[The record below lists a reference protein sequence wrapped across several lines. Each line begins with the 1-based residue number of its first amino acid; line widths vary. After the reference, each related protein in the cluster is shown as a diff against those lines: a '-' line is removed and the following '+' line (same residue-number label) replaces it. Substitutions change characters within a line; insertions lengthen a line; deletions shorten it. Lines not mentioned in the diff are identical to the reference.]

1 MGKVVFNIV
10 ETDYDV
16 SKDEEKYQKFRKDY
30 LENLSVGV
38 SRLQEQYGLID
49 EVMDLQLLINS
60 LRNKFDL
67 VDESEQVYDE
77 FVQ

>member
-1 MGKVVFNIV
+1 MTEAKESLK
-10 ETDYDV
+10 ETLDNLQQECNELY
-16 SKDEEKYQKFRKDY
+16 EE
-30 LENLSVGV
+30 
-38 SRLQEQYGLID
+38 YGLIE

>member
-1 MGKVVFNIV
+1 MAEMKEGLKGTLDNLQQ
-10 ETDYDV
+10 ECNELY
-16 SKDEEKYQKFRKDY
+16 EE
-30 LENLSVGV
+30 
-38 SRLQEQYGLID
+38 YGLID
-49 EVMDLQLLINS
+49 EVMDLQLVINS

>member
-1 MGKVVFNIV
+1 MTEMKEGLK
-10 ETDYDV
+10 ETLDNLQQECNKLY
-16 SKDEEKYQKFRKDY
+16 EK
-30 LENLSVGV
+30 
-38 SRLQEQYGLID
+38 YGLID
-49 EVMDLQLLINS
+49 EVMDLQLVINS

>member
-1 MGKVVFNIV
+1 MTEMKEGLK
-10 ETDYDV
+10 ETLDNLQQECAKLY
-16 SKDEEKYQKFRKDY
+16 EE
-30 LENLSVGV
+30 
-38 SRLQEQYGLID
+38 YGLID
-49 EVMDLQLLINS
+49 EVMDLQLVINS

>member
-1 MGKVVFNIV
+1 MTEMKEGLK
-10 ETDYDV
+10 ETLDNLQQECKLY
-16 SKDEEKYQKFRKDY
+16 EE
-30 LENLSVGV
+30 
-38 SRLQEQYGLID
+38 YGLID

>member
-1 MGKVVFNIV
+1 MTEMKEGLK
-10 ETDYDV
+10 ETLDNLQRECNKLY
-16 SKDEEKYQKFRKDY
+16 EE
-30 LENLSVGV
+30 
-38 SRLQEQYGLID
+38 YGLID

>member
-1 MGKVVFNIV
+1 MTEAKESLK
-10 ETDYDV
+10 ETLDNLQQECNELY
-16 SKDEEKYQKFRKDY
+16 EE
-30 LENLSVGV
+30 
-38 SRLQEQYGLID
+38 YGLID

>member
-1 MGKVVFNIV
+1 MAEMKEGLK
-10 ETDYDV
+10 ETLDNLQQECNKLY
-16 SKDEEKYQKFRKDY
+16 EED
-30 LENLSVGV
+30 
-38 SRLQEQYGLID
+38 GLID
-49 EVMDLQLLINS
+49 EVMDLQLVINS

>member
-1 MGKVVFNIV
+1 MVRIMAEMKEGLK
-10 ETDYDV
+10 ETLDNLQQECNKLY
-16 SKDEEKYQKFRKDY
+16 EE
-30 LENLSVGV
+30 
-38 SRLQEQYGLID
+38 YGLID

-67 VDESEQVYDE
+67 VDESEQVYNE

>member
-1 MGKVVFNIV
+1 MRIMAEMKEGLK
-10 ETDYDV
+10 ETLDNLQQECNKLY
-16 SKDEEKYQKFRKDY
+16 EE
-30 LENLSVGV
+30 
-38 SRLQEQYGLID
+38 YGLID

-67 VDESEQVYDE
+67 VDESEKVYDE

>member
-1 MGKVVFNIV
+1 MRIMAEMKEGLK
-10 ETDYDV
+10 ETLDNLQQECNELY
-16 SKDEEKYQKFRKDY
+16 EE
-30 LENLSVGV
+30 
-38 SRLQEQYGLID
+38 YGLID
-49 EVMDLQLLINS
+49 EVMDLQLVINS

>member
-1 MGKVVFNIV
+1 MAEMKEGLK
-10 ETDYDV
+10 ETLD
-16 SKDEEKYQKFRKDY
+16 
-30 LENLSVGV
+30 NLQ
-38 SRLQEQYGLID
+38 QECNKLYEGYGLID

>member
-1 MGKVVFNIV
+1 MRIMAEMKEGLK
-10 ETDYDV
+10 ETLDNLQQECNKLY
-16 SKDEEKYQKFRKDY
+16 EE
-30 LENLSVGV
+30 
-38 SRLQEQYGLID
+38 YGLID

-67 VDESEQVYDE
+67 VDESEQVYNE

>member
-1 MGKVVFNIV
+1 MSEAKKDLK
-10 ETDYDV
+10 ETLDNLQQEC
-16 SKDEEKYQKFRKDY
+16 SKLYEE
-30 LENLSVGV
+30 
-38 SRLQEQYGLID
+38 YGLIE
-49 EVMDLQLLINS
+49 EVMDFQLVINS